1 MKYVRQISN
10 GNLFPFD
17 SHQHLLGEAGKGR
30 YDLFSEGEPT
40 VEAPPAEP
48 EGEERLAAV
57 LKAVYAVP
65 AENYGKNGR
74 PNVGTVSELAGFK
87 VSVEEIVAAMEQTK

>member
-1 MKYVRQISN
+1 MKYVRLISN

-30 YDLFSEGEPT
+30 YDLFTEGEGP
-40 VEAPPAEP
+40 AAEP
-48 EGEERLAAV
+48 EGEERLAAI
-57 LKAVYAVP
+57 LKAVHTVP
-65 AENYGKNGR
+65 VENYGKNGR
-74 PNVGTVSELAGFK
+74 PNVATVSELAGFK